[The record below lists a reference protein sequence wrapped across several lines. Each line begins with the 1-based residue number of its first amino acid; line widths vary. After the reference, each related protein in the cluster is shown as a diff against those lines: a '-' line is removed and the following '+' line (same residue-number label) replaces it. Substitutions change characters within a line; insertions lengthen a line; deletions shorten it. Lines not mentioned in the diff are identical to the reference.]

1 MSHVFANLPTLADR
15 GRCATAKDQIVTR
28 KQAKGKQER
37 AESKQVKAIRAA
49 VFERDR
55 YLCRCCGHRPAESMH
70 EIRPRSLGGKV
81 SMTNSIAL
89 CGDGTRG
96 CHGYITRHEVRVM
109 GKDAERP
116 LSFAPATQAARDY
129 MNGGKA

>member
-1 MSHVFANLPTLADR
+1 MSRILASIPVLGAE
-15 GRCATAKDQIVTR
+15 GRCAKPKDQIVTR
-28 KQAKGKQER
+28 KQAKGKQDR

-55 YLCRCCGHRPAESMH
+55 FLCRCCGHRPAESMH

-81 SMTNSIAL
+81 SLENSIAA
-89 CGDGTRG
+89 CGSGTTG
-96 CHGYITRHEVRVM
+96 CHGFMQSHQIRVM
-109 GKDAERP
+109 GKNAQRT

>member
-81 SMTNSIAL
+81 SLENSIAA
-89 CGDGTRG
+89 CGSGTTG
-96 CHGYITRHEVRVM
+96 CHGFMQSHQIRVM
-109 GKDAERP
+109 GKNAQRT
-116 LSFAPATQAARDY
+116 LSFAPATQQARDY